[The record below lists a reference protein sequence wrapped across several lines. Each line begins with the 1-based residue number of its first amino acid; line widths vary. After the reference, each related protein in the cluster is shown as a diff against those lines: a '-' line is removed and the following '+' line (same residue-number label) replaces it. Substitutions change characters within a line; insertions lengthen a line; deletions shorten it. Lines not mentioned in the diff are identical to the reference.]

1 MGSANSTAAANP
13 SRAKWLTMIAACVGL
28 MMLYIDLFIVNVAL
42 PSIARDLG
50 ASLGAVS
57 WTISGYVLMIAVLP
71 MGLGRLGDIWGQ
83 RRLYLGGLV
92 LFVVASLA
100 CAAAPTIGALIAARV
115 LQGIGA
121 AIMTP
126 ATLTIT
132 TRAFPTSERGMAI
145 GIYGGVAGVGLVA
158 GPVLG
163 GLLVHGDNWRGIF
176 LINGPVGL
184 AAIVLALLFV
194 PEARDE
200 NAPPAVDW
208 WGLALLSFGLG
219 GLMLALTLITSRPWY
234 SPAVWGSVVAG
245 VALLAAFVAVEARVR
260 WPLIDLAIFRNGP
273 FVLTALSFF
282 LFSAALFGSQ
292 PYWSLFMQNYW
303 GFTPLQGGLAFVPAT
318 ATIAI
323 LTPLTGIIAQR
334 AGTKL
339 RFYAAAGV
347 FALGVGGGYVALI
360 GPTSTYVSGLLP
372 ALLVRGIG
380 IPLFS
385 TCATLAL
392 LSAVPQGQAGLASGT
407 LGMARNI
414 GTAFGVAT
422 LGVIFN
428 RQIATTLPAQ
438 LGDLPAAERAKI
450 AADAANFSATGVGQA
465 HEIAAAAILHGFAT
479 LGVITAVFCA
489 LATVAVLSLKPSPA
503 PQETDPVAENPS
515 HTTPLIAATE
525 D

>member
-1 MGSANSTAAANP
+1 MASTNTAATAAP
-13 SRAKWLTMIAACVGL
+13 SRAKWLTLIAACVGL

-42 PSIARDLG
+42 PAIARDLG
-50 ASLGAVS
+50 ASLGAAS

-83 RRLYLGGLV
+83 RRLYLGGLA
-92 LFVVASLA
+92 LFVLASLA

-115 LQGIGA
+115 IQGIGA

-132 TRAFPTSERGMAI
+132 TRAFPAHQRGMAI

-184 AAIVLALLFV
+184 VAIALALLFV

-208 WGLALLSFGLG
+208 WGLALLSAGLG
-219 GLMLALTLITSRPWY
+219 GLMLALTLIGSRPWY
-234 SPAVWGSVVAG
+234 SPAVWGSVVVG
-245 VALLAAFVAVEARVR
+245 IALLAAFVAVEARVR

-292 PYWSLFMQNYW
+292 PYWSLFMQNFW

-318 ATIAI
+318 ATIAV
-323 LTPLTGIIAQR
+323 LTPLTGLLAQR
-334 AGTKL
+334 AGSKL

-347 FALGVGGGYVALI
+347 FALGLGGVYVALI
-360 GPTSTYVSGLLP
+360 GPTSTYVNGLLP

-380 IPLFS
+380 IPFFS

-428 RQIATTLPAQ
+428 QQIATTLPAQ
-438 LGDLPAAERAKI
+438 LGALPATEITTITTA
-450 AADAANFSATGVGQA
+450 AANFTATGAGQA
-465 HEIAAAAILHGFAT
+465 QEIASAAILHGFAT
-479 LGVITAVFCA
+479 LGVIAAVFCA
-489 LATVAVLSLKPSPA
+489 LATVAVLSLKPRATPQDVA
-503 PQETDPVAENPS
+503 PIADNQS
-515 HTTPLIAATE
+515 RTTPFIAATE